1 MTAETEIERL
11 LAENASL
18 RKVLRAIDVA
28 AAEVEAT
35 EGPADDRALWT
46 AILEARRLLAGT

>member
-11 LAENASL
+11 RAENAVL
-18 RKVLRAIDVA
+18 RKVLKAIDEA